1 MVAERIRSVDTSAL
15 ERVLALVNG
24 GDLISFAGGI
34 PNGETFPRE
43 ELREILSK
51 VVEMDEALQYGS
63 TAGVPELREEIARY
77 MGTWGARVSREEVIV
92 THGSQQGID
101 MISRALIEPG
111 DILVVEKPTYFV
123 ALNTFQIYNPLFEQ
137 VPLDDEG
144 LRTEELEELLGK
156 LKAEGKGVRLL
167 YTVPT
172 FQNPAGV
179 TMSEERRKALAELA
193 EEHDF
198 LILEDN
204 PYGEL
209 RYEGK
214 RVKAVKAFAPE
225 RTIYLGSFSKTF
237 VPGFRIAWLVAPEE
251 LIRPLSIAKQTTDI
265 CTNTFGQYAT
275 LFFLR
280 EHFERHVER
289 LRRYYGPKRKAM
301 LDALE
306 EHMPETVEWTRPE
319 GGMFVWLR
327 TGRDTDEL
335 LKEAV
340 GRGVAYVPGSAFYAK
355 DPERNAMRLNFTFE
369 SVERIEQGVKILA
382 ELV

>member
-1 MVAERIRSVDTSAL
+1 MVAKRIGGIDTSAL

-24 GDLISFAGGI
+24 GEIISFAGGI
-34 PNGETFPRE
+34 PSRETFPRE

-51 VVEMDEALQYGS
+51 VVEMDGALQYGS
-63 TAGVPELREEIARY
+63 TEGVPELREEIARY
-77 MGTWGARVSREEVIV
+77 MKTWGARVSPREVMV

-101 MISRALIEPG
+101 MVSRALVEPG
-111 DILVVEKPTYFV
+111 DIVVVEKPTYFV
-123 ALNTFQIYNPLFEQ
+123 ALNTFQVYNPLFEQ
-137 VPLDDEG
+137 VSLDDEG
-144 LRTEELEELLGK
+144 LRTDELEGLLRR
-156 LKAEGKGVRLL
+156 LKADGRRIRLL

-193 EEHDF
+193 EEYDF

-214 RVKAVKAFAPE
+214 RVEALKAFAPE

-251 LIRPLSIAKQTTDI
+251 LIRPLSIAKQTSDI

-275 LFFLR
+275 LLFLR
-280 EHFERHVER
+280 EHFDRHVER
-289 LRRYYGPKRKAM
+289 LRRYYSPKRKAM

-306 EHMPETVEWTRPE
+306 EHMPETAEWTRPE

-327 TGRDTDEL
+327 TRKDTDEL
-335 LKEAV
+335 LEEAV
-340 GRGVAYVPGSAFYAK
+340 RRGVAYVPGSVFYAQE
-355 DPERNAMRLNFTFE
+355 PERNAMRLNFTFE
-369 SVERIEQGVKILA
+369 SMGRIEQGVKILA
-382 ELV
+382 SIV